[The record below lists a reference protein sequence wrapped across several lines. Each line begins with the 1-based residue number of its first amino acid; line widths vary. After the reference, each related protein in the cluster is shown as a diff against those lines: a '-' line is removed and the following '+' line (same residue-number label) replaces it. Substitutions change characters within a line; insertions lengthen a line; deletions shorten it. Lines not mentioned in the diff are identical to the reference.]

1 MLILTE
7 SLSSQ
12 SFTVI
17 PRSYTATSTVIKEE
31 GADVSATYSSTFT
44 RVDYNDTLDT
54 EGTYLKIAGIIALEE
69 YKFYSIEVLNGT
81 DVIYKDRIYCT
92 NQTIADF
99 SINNGEYVVAP
110 TTDNTFIV
118 I

>member
-17 PRSYTATSTVIKEE
+17 PRSYTATSTVITEE
-31 GADVSATYSSTFT
+31 GADISATYASTFT
-44 RVDYNDTLDT
+44 RVDYNDVIDAT
-54 EGTYLKIAGIIALEE
+54 GTYLKIAGIIALEE
-69 YKFYSIEVLNGT
+69 NKFYSIEVLNGV

-92 NQTIADF
+92 NQTLPY
-99 SINNGEYVVAP
+99 SINDGEYTIAP
-110 TTDNTFIV
+110 TTDNTFI
-118 I
+118 II

>member
-1 MLILTE
+1 MIILTE
-7 SLSSQ
+7 SLLSQ

-17 PRSYTATSTVIKEE
+17 PRSYTATSTVITEE
-31 GADVSATYSSTFT
+31 GADISATYASTFT

-54 EGTYLKIAGIIALEE
+54 AGTYLKVAGIVALEE
-69 YKFYSIEVLNGT
+69 DKFYSIKILNGT
-81 DVIYKDRIYCT
+81 DVIYKDRIFCT
-92 NQTIADF
+92 NQTLPY
-99 SINNGEYVVAP
+99 SINNGEYTVAP